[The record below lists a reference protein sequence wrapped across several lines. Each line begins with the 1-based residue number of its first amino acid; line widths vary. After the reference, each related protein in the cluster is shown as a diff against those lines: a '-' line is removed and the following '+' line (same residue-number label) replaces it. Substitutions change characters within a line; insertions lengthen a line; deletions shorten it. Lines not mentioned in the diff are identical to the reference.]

1 MDLERAF
8 YYDIK
13 IASGGTR
20 DGFLDGYTG
29 SGFAVIGMGSEPSGL
44 GGLGGLSGPGGTGGR

>member
-1 MDLERAF
+1 MDPERAY

-20 DGFLDGYTG
+20 DGFLDGYAG
-29 SGFAVIGMGSEPSGL
+29 SFAVIGK
-44 GGLGGLSGPGGTGGR
+44 